1 MTSSTVCQ
9 IVLNLTKHKQVVIIK
24 TRKKKLYVDSIFR
37 LKKIRQLKVKK
48 VRVFTLSITE
58 SHIILLKDIRDGNRG
73 KNMKLTS
80 V

>member
-1 MTSSTVCQ
+1 M
-9 IVLNLTKHKQVVIIK
+9 
-24 TRKKKLYVDSIFR
+24 YFDSIFR

-58 SHIILLKDIRDGNRG
+58 SHIILLKDTRDGNRG